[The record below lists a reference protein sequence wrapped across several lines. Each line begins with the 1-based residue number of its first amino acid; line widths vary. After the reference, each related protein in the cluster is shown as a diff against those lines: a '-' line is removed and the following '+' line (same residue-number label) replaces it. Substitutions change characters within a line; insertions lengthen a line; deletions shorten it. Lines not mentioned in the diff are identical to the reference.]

1 MDIVREADV
10 VIVGAGP
17 GGSAAAHYLA
27 RSGVHVAVLD
37 KAVFPRDK
45 VCGDGLTPRAVAE
58 LIRMGVPIPESAG
71 WVRNYG
77 VRAYGGGHKIEV
89 PWPNIASQPN
99 YGSACARIKLDHLL
113 IQHAVDSSAQLF
125 EGVTVTGALQDER
138 TGRVIGV
145 KARRTAEGA
154 KGAEFTVRARYV
166 IDAGG
171 VSARLAT
178 SVGRE
183 KNPRRPMGVAIRTY
197 FESPLASTDMM
208 ESHLELWSGEPG
220 KSQLLPGYGWLFAV
234 GDGLV
239 NVGLGSLSA
248 TAKPS
253 GIDYRAVFKTWIE
266 NVPEEW
272 GLNADTQRGPLRSAA
287 LPMAFNRKPHY
298 QDGLALVG
306 DAGGMVSPFNGE
318 GIAYAL
324 ASGRIVADFILQAMN
339 RLTTAQS
346 ERVMQ
351 QYPQVLRAEL
361 GGYYTLGR
369 IFASLIERPE
379 IMHLCVKYGLPRPT
393 LMKLVMK
400 LLSDTYDHRDGDWMD
415 KLLTALTKVV
425 PKA

>member
-1 MDIVREADV
+1 MSIASEADV

-17 GGSAAAHYLA
+17 GGSAAAYYLS
-27 RSGVHVAVLD
+27 RYGINVLVLE
-37 KAVFPRDK
+37 KATFPRDK
-45 VCGDGLTPRAVAE
+45 VCGDGLTPRAVSE
-58 LIRMGVPIPESAG
+58 LIRMGIQIPESEG

-89 PWPNIASQPN
+89 PWPDLASQPN
-99 YGSACARIKLDHLL
+99 YGSASARIKLDHKL
-113 IQHAVDSSAQLF
+113 IQHAEAAGAHLA
-125 EGVTVTGALQDER
+125 EGVTVTGALREER
-138 TGRVIGV
+138 SGRVIGV
-145 KARRTAEGA
+145 RARRTAEGA
-154 KGAEFTVRARYV
+154 RGEEFIVKARYV

-183 KNPRRPMGVAIRTY
+183 KNLRRPMGVAIRTY
-197 FESPLASTDMM
+197 FESPLAATDMM
-208 ESHLELWSGEPG
+208 ESHLELWAGKPGE
-220 KSQLLPGYGWLFAV
+220 SELLPGYGWLFAV

-239 NVGLGSLSA
+239 NVGLGSLSS

-253 GIDYRAVFKTWIE
+253 GIDYRSVFKTWIA
-266 NVPEEW
+266 NVPKEW
-272 GLNADTQRGPLRSAA
+272 GLNEETQRGPLRSAA

-298 QDGLALVG
+298 KDGLALVG

-324 ASGRIVADFILQAMN
+324 ASGRVLADFIAQAMN
-339 RLTTAQS
+339 RRTFTQS
-346 ERVMQ
+346 ERAMA
-351 QYPQVLRAEL
+351 QYPRALQEEL

-369 IFASLIERPE
+369 VFAALIERPQ
-379 IMHLCVKYGLPRPT
+379 IMHICVKYGLPHPV

-400 LLSDTYDHRDGDWMD
+400 LLSDTYDRRDGDWMD
-415 KLLTALTKVV
+415 KLITALTKVV

>member
-1 MDIVREADV
+1 MEIASEADV

-27 RSGVHVAVLD
+27 RYGIDVLVLE
-37 KAVFPRDK
+37 KATFPRDK
-45 VCGDGLTPRAVAE
+45 ICGDGLTPRAVSE
-58 LIRMGVPIPESAG
+58 LIRMGIQIPQSEG

-89 PWPNIASQPN
+89 PWPDIASQPN
-99 YGSACARIKLDHLL
+99 YGSASARVKLDQKL
-113 IQHAVDSSAQLF
+113 IQHAVRSGAKLA
-125 EGVTVTGALQDER
+125 EGITVTGALQDER
-138 TGRVIGV
+138 TGRIVGV
-145 KARRTAEGA
+145 KARQTKDGA
-154 KGAEFTVRARYV
+154 KGSEFTVKARYT

-183 KNPRRPMGVAIRTY
+183 KNLHRPMGVAVRTY
-197 FESPLASTDMM
+197 FESPLANTDMM
-208 ESHLELWSGEPG
+208 ESHLELWSGTPG
-220 KSQLLPGYGWLFAV
+220 ESELLPGYGWLFAV

-239 NVGLGSLSA
+239 NVGLGSLSS

-253 GIDYRAVFKTWIE
+253 GIDYRSVFKTWIA

-272 GLNADTQRGPLRSAA
+272 GLNPETQRGPLRSAA

-298 QDGLALVG
+298 RDGLALVG

-324 ASGRIVADFILQAMN
+324 ASGRILADFIIQALNRRTMAQAEQAM
-339 RLTTAQS
+339 L
-346 ERVMQ
+346 
-351 QYPQVLRAEL
+351 QYPQELRAEL

-369 IFASLIERPE
+369 IFAALIERPE
-379 IMHLCVKYGLPRPT
+379 IMHICVKYGLPRPV

-400 LLSDTYDHRDGDWMD
+400 LLSDTYDRRDGDWMD
-415 KLLTALTKVV
+415 KLITALTKVV